1 MGIHQ
6 PMNGA
11 ESKPLAHVAEV
22 PLVVDVDGTL
32 IRTDLLIE
40 NFFTALAT
48 KPLVALGIWRLPL
61 RSKAWL
67 KDYLAGNANLDVTT
81 LPLNRPI
88 VDFLLQ
94 EKAKG
99 RRIYLASASN
109 QRLVEALARHLGF
122 IDGTFGSNE
131 TVNLSG
137 KAKAEAL
144 CRAFGDRGFDY
155 IGNDRVDFAVWR
167 RCRVAI
173 ATNATA
179 RLVRQLKAERQDAV
193 ELAVP
198 KAGLKVYLKAVRVH
212 QWLKNLLVFV
222 PLLASHDLT
231 GHTIADSLI
240 AALAFSLAASSA
252 YLLNDLLDLPN
263 DRVHPSKRHRPLA
276 SGRLPLIQGAMLAP
290 LLLGVSALC
299 GLVVSAGF
307 LAVLAA
313 YYVITLAY
321 SLHLKRH
328 MLIDVLT
335 LAGLYTMRI
344 LAGSAAIDR
353 PSSAWLLGFSVFVF
367 LCLALI
373 KRYIE
378 LVGSLKANK
387 GNPKGRGYRL
397 EDLSIL
403 SGLASASGYCSVLIL
418 ALYFNSPEVHVLYRN
433 PSLLWLACAPLL
445 YWISR
450 LLLLA
455 HRGELHDDP
464 VVFAATDR
472 TSLITGAVMVA
483 IVLAAI

>member
-1 MGIHQ
+1 
-6 PMNGA
+6 MNGA
-11 ESKPLAHVAEV
+11 ESKPAAQIAPV
-22 PLVVDVDGTL
+22 PLVVDIDGTL
-32 IRTDLLIE
+32 IRSDLLLE
-40 NFFTALAT
+40 NFFTLLSSN
-48 KPLVALGIWRLPL
+48 PIGALGVWRLPL

-67 KDYLAGNANLDVTT
+67 KDYLSNKTDLDVSTV
-81 LPLNRPI
+81 PLNQQVI
-88 VDFLLQ
+88 DFLLA

-109 QRLVEALARHLGF
+109 HRLVKALAEHLGF
-122 IDGTFGSNE
+122 VDGVFGSNE
-131 TVNLSG
+131 NLNLSG
-137 KAKAEAL
+137 PNKAELL
-144 CRAFGDRGFDY
+144 CREFGDKGFDY
-155 IGNDRVDFAVWR
+155 IGNDWVDMPVWR
-167 RCRVAI
+167 RCRTAI
-173 ATNATA
+173 VTNAPA
-179 RLVRQLKAERQDAV
+179 RLVRRLMAERHDAV
-193 ELAVP
+193 ELPVP
-198 KAGLKVYLKAVRVH
+198 QAGVKVYLKAIRVH

-231 GHTIADSLI
+231 GVTIIDSLL
-240 AALAFSLAASSA
+240 AALAYSLAASSA

-263 DRVHPSKRHRPLA
+263 DRAHPTKRNRPLA
-276 SGRLPLIQGAMLAP
+276 SGRLPLIQGAALVP
-290 LLLGVSALC
+290 LLLAVSALC
-299 GLVVSAGF
+299 GLLVSINF

-321 SLHLKRH
+321 SLYLKRH

-335 LAGLYTMRI
+335 LAGLYTLRI
-344 LAGSAAIDR
+344 LAGSAAIER

-403 SGLASASGYCSVLIL
+403 SGLASASGYCSVLVL
-418 ALYFNSPEVHVLYRN
+418 ALYFNSPEVHALYSN

-472 TSLITGAVMVA
+472 TSLITGAIMVA
-483 IVLAAI
+483 IVLAAV

>member
-1 MGIHQ
+1 
-6 PMNGA
+6 MNGA
-11 ESKPLAHVAEV
+11 ADIHTVPPTDPSVDV
-22 PLVVDVDGTL
+22 PLVVDIDGTL
-32 IRTDLLIE
+32 IKSDLLIE
-40 NFFTALAT
+40 NFFTVLSSRPLA
-48 KPLVALGIWRLPL
+48 ALGVWRLPL

-67 KDYLAGNANLDVTT
+67 KSYLADKAETDVTT
-81 LPLNRPI
+81 LPLNQPV

-94 EKAKG
+94 EKARG

-109 QRLVEALARHLGF
+109 HRLVQALARHLGF
-122 IDGTFGSNE
+122 VDGVFGSDG

-137 KAKAEAL
+137 AAKAERL
-144 CRAFGDRGFDY
+144 CRQFGGQGFDY
-155 IGNDRVDFAVWR
+155 IGNDWVDFPVWR
-167 RCRVAI
+167 ACRLAI
-173 ATNATA
+173 ATNAPP
-179 RLVRQLKAERQDAV
+179 RLVRRLKAERPNAV
-193 ELAVP
+193 ELSAP
-198 KAGLKVYLKAVRVH
+198 RGGIKVYLKAMRVH

-222 PLLASHDLT
+222 PLLASHEVNPRT
-231 GHTIADSLI
+231 VVDSLL
-240 AALAFSLAASSA
+240 AALAYSLAASSA

-263 DRVHPSKRHRPLA
+263 DRAHPSKRNRPLA
-276 SGRLPLIQGAMLAP
+276 SGRLPLLQGALLAP
-290 LLLGVSALC
+290 ILLVLATLS
-299 GLVVSAGF
+299 GLVVSMNF
-307 LAVLAA
+307 LGVLAL
-313 YYVITLAY
+313 YYLITLAY

-378 LVGSLKANK
+378 LVGQLRANK

-403 SGLASASGYCSVLIL
+403 SGLASASGYCSVLVL
-418 ALYFNSPEVHVLYRN
+418 ALYFNSPEVHALYSH
-433 PSLLWLACAPLL
+433 PTLLWLACPPLL

-472 TSLITGAVMVA
+472 TSLITGAVMLA

>member
-1 MGIHQ
+1 MS
-6 PMNGA
+6 GA
-11 ESKPLAHVAEV
+11 ESKSLPHDAEV
-22 PLVVDVDGTL
+22 PLVVDIDGTL
-32 IRTDLLIE
+32 IRSDLLIE
-40 NFFTALAT
+40 SFLTLLVT
-48 KPLVALGIWRLPL
+48 KPLAALGVWRLPL

-67 KDYLAGNANLDVTT
+67 KDYLANNADLDITT
-81 LPLNRPI
+81 LPLNQPV
-88 VDFLLQ
+88 VDFLLE

-109 QRLVEALARHLGF
+109 HRLVRALARHLGF
-122 IDGTFGSNE
+122 TDGVFGSNE
-131 TVNLSG
+131 ALNLSG

-144 CRAFGDRGFDY
+144 CREFGRHGFDY
-155 IGNDRVDFAVWR
+155 IGNDWVDFAVWR
-167 RCRVAI
+167 CSRRAI
-173 ATNATA
+173 VTNAST
-179 RLVRQLKAERQDAV
+179 RLIQRLKAEHQDTL

-198 KAGLKVYLKAVRVH
+198 KTGIKIYLKAARVH

-222 PLLASHDLT
+222 PLLASHELNA
-231 GHTIADSLI
+231 HTIAASLL

-263 DRVHPSKRHRPLA
+263 DRAHSTKRNRPLA
-276 SGRLPLIQGAMLAP
+276 SGRLPLIQGAVLAP

-299 GLVVSAGF
+299 GLGVSTNF
-307 LAVLAA
+307 LAVLGA

-403 SGLASASGYCSVLIL
+403 SGLASASGYCSVLVL

-472 TSLITGAVMVA
+472 TSLITGAIMVA